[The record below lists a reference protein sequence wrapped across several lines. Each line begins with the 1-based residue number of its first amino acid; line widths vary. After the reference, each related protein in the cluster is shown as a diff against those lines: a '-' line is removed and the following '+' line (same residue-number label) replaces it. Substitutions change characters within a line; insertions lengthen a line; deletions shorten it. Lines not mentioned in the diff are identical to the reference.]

1 MSNSKKSSILS
12 IKNLIYIVFI
22 AILGLAYKIY
32 TLTGTPFGWI
42 AADLE
47 EEKIDYVLAGLA
59 VFKFV
64 LIALFLDLL
73 SRQAIAKHNERSL
86 NSDKYTLIPAIIT
99 QMVSWVI
106 YMVVALVAFILL
118 YDHKLTN
125 IITTLGAM
133 GLGIAYI
140 FRDLIAEL
148 VNSVTIQS
156 DRLIAIE
163 DWLEVDNDGTKE
175 YLKVTQINHRM
186 VIFENLQGYIVKVY
200 NQ

>member
-64 LIALFLDLL
+64 LIAF
-73 SRQAIAKHNERSL
+73 
-86 NSDKYTLIPAIIT
+86 
-99 QMVSWVI
+99 
-106 YMVVALVAFILL
+106 
-118 YDHKLTN
+118 
-125 IITTLGAM
+125 
-133 GLGIAYI
+133 
-140 FRDLIAEL
+140 EL
-148 VNSVTIQS
+148 MSV
-156 DRLIAIE
+156 
-163 DWLEVDNDGTKE
+163 
-175 YLKVTQINHRM
+175 
-186 VIFENLQGYIVKVY
+186 
-200 NQ
+200 